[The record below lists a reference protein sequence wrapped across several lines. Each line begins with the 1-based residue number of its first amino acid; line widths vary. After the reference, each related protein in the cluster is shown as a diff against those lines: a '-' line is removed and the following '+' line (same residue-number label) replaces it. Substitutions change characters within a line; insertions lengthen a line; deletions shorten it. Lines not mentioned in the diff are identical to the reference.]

1 MYKHQHQ
8 IESWSTVWCDEH
20 CALFCIATLLH
31 PSSPVQSSQS
41 ETCVCLFV
49 CLTNRLV
56 WNTTTITTIIT
67 TTITIITAAE
77 QSSNNNINNSYI
89 TCQIWRKGGL
99 VLSSLSLSL
108 SICLAFHLYN
118 CTYTL
123 HLYLSTSSVKT
134 TQFHHSFAGSLS
146 DHSPFTIHHS
156 PFTRQT
162 TQLHFNI

>member
-1 MYKHQHQ
+1 MKHCVM
-8 IESWSTVWCDEH
+8 WWT
-20 CALFCIATLLH
+20 LCIILYSYTAASVQ
-31 PSSPVQSSQS
+31 SSPVQSVWN
-41 ETCVCLFV
+41 VCLSV
-49 CLTNRLV
+49 CLSDKQTCLEHHHHNNHNNNHNNHNSSR
-56 WNTTTITTIIT
+56 
-67 TTITIITAAE
+67 AE
-77 QSSNNNINNSYI
+77 QQQQHQQFLHYMPNME
-89 TCQIWRKGGL
+89 KGRPCL
-99 VLSSLSLSL
+99 VVSLSLSVYL
-108 SICLAFHLYN
+108 PCISFHLYN